1 MGAFS
6 LKKIL
11 SKFYGPILSKL
22 LKSVNYLTII
32 GLMSSISRFKYIL
45 GIIFFTVLSVNTI
58 KSALNVLKSK
68 DRLDQ
73 VNEEVAMLEN
83 QKRQIEEEIEF
94 KKTDEYVEEKARNDL
109 NLIKPGERVYVVKS
123 AEEDRSG
130 NVLSETD
137 TVFSQTEGLE
147 EDGREKNEN
156 WYSWYRLFFDN

>member
-1 MGAFS
+1 M
-6 LKKIL
+6 
-11 SKFYGPILSKL
+11 
-22 LKSVNYLTII
+22 

-68 DRLDQ
+68 DRLDR

-123 AEEDRSG
+123 AEEDRTG

-137 TVFSQTEGLE
+137 TVVSQTEGLE
-147 EDGREKNEN
+147 KEGQQKNEN

>member
-1 MGAFS
+1 M
-6 LKKIL
+6 
-11 SKFYGPILSKL
+11 
-22 LKSVNYLTII
+22 

-45 GIIFFTVLSVNTI
+45 GIIFFAVLSINTI

-68 DRLDQ
+68 DRLDR
-73 VNEEVAMLEN
+73 VNEEVAVLEN

-123 AEEDRSG
+123 AEEDRTG

-137 TVFSQTEGLE
+137 TVLSQTEGLE
-147 EDGREKNEN
+147 EGGRQKNEN